1 MAVQLR
7 NALTHDLGIDGGLPM
22 SLVFDYPTIGALS
35 QFLSA
40 INGTSKPAEAGSA
53 VRQRTEDIVPTDVTN
68 MTDEEVEALLLE
80 RLKR

>member
-7 NALTHDLGIDGGLPM
+7 NALAHDLEIDAGLPM
-22 SLVFDYPTIGALS
+22 SLVFDYPTIGAMAE
-35 QFLSA
+35 FLAMANNAPPLKKHDDAS
-40 INGTSKPAEAGSA
+40 THS
-53 VRQRTEDIVPTDVTN
+53 TEENIPTDLTN